1 MDDIVHGV
9 KELDTTE
16 LSIFIWFLYKTT
28 YKTQAFTVHFYISVS
43 VDLGPFESCDQFDIA
58 YFQSI
63 CFSCYYALAGS
74 SLSITPKSLI
84 QQILTEYIL
93 CLTIREE
100 KDGGK
105 KKNHAPHS
113 TLTGP
118 QVSSKVTN
126 LIREILANYCAD
138 EGTWSRS
145 AQTRHDFELNR
156 EKQVKAPLIA

>member
-1 MDDIVHGV
+1 M
-9 KELDTTE
+9 TE

-28 YKTQAFTVHFYISVS
+28 YKIQAFTVHFYISVS

-100 KDGGK
+100 KGGGK
-105 KKNHAPHS
+105 KKHAPHS
-113 TLTGP
+113 IFTGP

-126 LIREILANYCAD
+126 LIGEILANYCAD
-138 EGTWSRS
+138 KGTWSRS

>member
-105 KKNHAPHS
+105 KKNHAPYS
-113 TLTGP
+113 TFNRSTGIFKSDKSHQRNISQLLCRRGDLE
-118 QVSSKVTN
+118 QVCSN
-126 LIREILANYCAD
+126 
-138 EGTWSRS
+138 
-145 AQTRHDFELNR
+145 QT
-156 EKQVKAPLIA
+156 